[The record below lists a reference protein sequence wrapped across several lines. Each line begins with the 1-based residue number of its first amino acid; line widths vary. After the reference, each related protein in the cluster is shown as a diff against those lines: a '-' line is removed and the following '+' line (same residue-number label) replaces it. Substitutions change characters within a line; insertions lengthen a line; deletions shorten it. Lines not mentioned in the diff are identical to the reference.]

1 MYPEVILYIQSLE
14 CIILPMKYLF
24 IYSTVDQGSFQLPTF
39 KQLYRESCSVQQHGT
54 VHQINQPFLQRSINS
69 TPKKLRFMTVNFL
82 ETVFLVI
89 MFRALIPVWCITIT
103 YLTLLELFYESC
115 QENHCDLKVASS
127 QEKNENFAS

>member
-1 MYPEVILYIQSLE
+1 
-14 CIILPMKYLF
+14 
-24 IYSTVDQGSFQLPTF
+24 
-39 KQLYRESCSVQQHGT
+39 
-54 VHQINQPFLQRSINS
+54 
-69 TPKKLRFMTVNFL
+69 MTVNFL

-127 QEKNENFAS
+127 QEKNENFASYYFKTNANNKCDIVLKCKSRKIKAQGVETLS